1 MNILTMQESDLV
13 GLKYIEESL
22 LNLQM
27 KIDIE
32 KNLAIIRDT
41 LNSIFT
47 TDICDK
53 VTIGKNTETFY
64 GMSVF
69 LTEESTYGLAK
80 YMVYHN
86 ASKDITKYI
95 LKNKLHYYIEI
106 DSKALYSKIYN
117 LKSNHLMSMLL
128 HEIGHV
134 LADTDFYNDLAMAY
148 QNAIFN
154 IEKNKDYFKTKISNK
169 DVNIASV
176 FLITSIFQSSLCN
189 AGIDKEMIAD
199 QFCVK
204 CGYGKDLQDAIDLIS
219 KHTLLKYKKENKKSL
234 IDKDAEMFYNLSKQF
249 DIRRKYIT
257 SLIDSEA
264 KISPVGLIKKLLG
277 DINNK
282 LKNTLFTENGIPL
295 FSKLNN
301 PNMDMINESFI
312 SDFVHSP
319 LKVSQSDIDE
329 LKIEKEMMED
339 YDDKSILV
347 YKIHKRLS
355 QLEKC
360 KQSNENNKNII
371 KIIDK
376 YNDEL
381 NLLLKDTMKFKITPK
396 TYGVFIKYPKG
407 YEG

>member
-117 LKSNHLMSMLL
+117 LKSNHLMSML
-128 HEIGHV
+128 
-134 LADTDFYNDLAMAY
+134 
-148 QNAIFN
+148 
-154 IEKNKDYFKTKISNK
+154 
-169 DVNIASV
+169 
-176 FLITSIFQSSLCN
+176 
-189 AGIDKEMIAD
+189 
-199 QFCVK
+199 
-204 CGYGKDLQDAIDLIS
+204 
-219 KHTLLKYKKENKKSL
+219 
-234 IDKDAEMFYNLSKQF
+234 
-249 DIRRKYIT
+249 
-257 SLIDSEA
+257 
-264 KISPVGLIKKLLG
+264 
-277 DINNK
+277 
-282 LKNTLFTENGIPL
+282 
-295 FSKLNN
+295 
-301 PNMDMINESFI
+301 
-312 SDFVHSP
+312 
-319 LKVSQSDIDE
+319 
-329 LKIEKEMMED
+329 
-339 YDDKSILV
+339 
-347 YKIHKRLS
+347 
-355 QLEKC
+355 
-360 KQSNENNKNII
+360 
-371 KIIDK
+371 
-376 YNDEL
+376 
-381 NLLLKDTMKFKITPK
+381 
-396 TYGVFIKYPKG
+396 
-407 YEG
+407 